1 MRSSVGFFKA
11 VFFSS
16 IFEGFSTF
24 CRKIQKLWFF
34 DAFSDR
40 AEYSSANCS
49 LRICCNLCDFVQK
62 VCPFGIFWEL
72 HSLCLASLADKPL
85 LIFMEGKSVVAYPL
99 QTEASHALS
108 IFPESWKSIVD
119 GSHEE
124 WGSCSRIATG
134 VLVIIF
140 GSHMKN
146 GVCDFI
152 DMRWYWCNTSNHLD
166 LERECCH
173 VMISATCWCNFS
185 SKETQTK
192 QTLLSEH
199 IMDVIVM

>member
-1 MRSSVGFFKA
+1 MCKKWGWLVTIMRSSVGFFKA

-16 IFEGFSTF
+16 ILMDSQPFVEKSKSCG
-24 CRKIQKLWFF
+24 IF

-108 IFPESWKSIVD
+108 IFPES
-119 GSHEE
+119 
-124 WGSCSRIATG
+124 
-134 VLVIIF
+134 
-140 GSHMKN
+140 
-146 GVCDFI
+146 
-152 DMRWYWCNTSNHLD
+152 
-166 LERECCH
+166 
-173 VMISATCWCNFS
+173 
-185 SKETQTK
+185 
-192 QTLLSEH
+192 
-199 IMDVIVM
+199 

>member
-1 MRSSVGFFKA
+1 MTGTGTLLKWKSGKLVGAVGVVGPCAKNGGFACDYNEIFSWLFQSSFF
-11 VFFSS
+11 FQHFD
-16 IFEGFSTF
+16 GFSTL
-24 CRKIQKLWFF
+24 CRKIQKLWIF

-140 GSHMKN
+140 GSHMKKH
-146 GVCDFI
+146 
-152 DMRWYWCNTSNHLD
+152 HLWFHRYA
-166 LERECCH
+166 LIL
-173 VMISATCWCNFS
+173 M
-185 SKETQTK
+185 
-192 QTLLSEH
+192 
-199 IMDVIVM
+199 